1 MDIYC
6 INQNTVGMT
15 KKKSISQLPYQLI
28 KTGLL
33 STLFLICFA
42 AIAHAGD
49 GFTEDIL
56 NKKISLSADQREVK
70 DILVEISKQA
80 EIKFVYSAQ
89 KIPVRKKVSLEVRDQ
104 RLGDVLNNL
113 LQPLEVLYYVSGN
126 QIVLMKKGQENSFVA
141 KQMNSAP
148 DKEKVPEK
156 ENLFKNITG
165 KVTNEKGEAMEG
177 VSVLVRGTNRGTT
190 TNSTGNFTINA
201 EVGETLDFSMVG
213 YKNFSVKMTGWD
225 DPLL

>member
-1 MDIYC
+1 MDTYC

-49 GFTEDIL
+49 GFAEDIL

-80 EIKFVYSAQ
+80 EINSCTAHRRYLYA
-89 KIPVRKKVSLEVRDQ
+89 KKYPWKYATS
-104 RLGDVLNNL
+104 
-113 LQPLEVLYYVSGN
+113 
-126 QIVLMKKGQENSFVA
+126 
-141 KQMNSAP
+141 
-148 DKEKVPEK
+148 
-156 ENLFKNITG
+156 
-165 KVTNEKGEAMEG
+165 
-177 VSVLVRGTNRGTT
+177 VSVTC
-190 TNSTGNFTINA
+190 
-201 EVGETLDFSMVG
+201 
-213 YKNFSVKMTGWD
+213 
-225 DPLL
+225 